1 MFQKQL
7 SETKKESIETYLQ
20 MLMAQYSLALPWAEI
35 ASVIFLSKDNN
46 ERRLKIFEI
55 WLAIFATELTQ

>member
-35 ASVIFLSKDNN
+35 ASVISLSKDNN